1 MANYISF
8 KPNDVFNTKLY
19 TGNGSTTH
27 AITGVGFQPDFTW
40 MKKRN
45 AADSHV
51 LIDAVRGVTN
61 YIEVDTADAE
71 ATDAQSLKS
80 FDADGFTLGILLFLI
95 VGN

>member
-40 MKKRN
+40 IKKRN
-45 AADSHV
+45 GQI
-51 LIDAVRGVTN
+51 LIFN
-61 YIEVDTADAE
+61 Y
-71 ATDAQSLKS
+71 
-80 FDADGFTLGILLFLI
+80 
-95 VGN
+95 